1 MNAQSLIVTLLIGL
15 VAGWLASFVMGG
27 GGLVVYLVS
36 GVLGGF
42 VGPWLLRQLGV
53 NLNIGSPLVSDIV
66 VSAIGAIL
74 VLFIAR
80 LLHI

>member
-1 MNAQSLIVTLLIGL
+1 MNGQSLIITIIIGL
-15 VAGWLASFVMGG
+15 VAGWLASLVMGG

-36 GVLGGF
+36 GLLGGV

-53 NLNIGSPLVSDIV
+53 NLVIGSPLVTDII
-66 VSAIGAIL
+66 VSVIGAIV

>member
-27 GGLVVYLVS
+27 GGLIVYLVS
-36 GVLGGF
+36 GVLGGL

-53 NLNIGSPLVSDIV
+53 DLKLGSPLISDII
-66 VSAIGAIL
+66 VSALGAIV
-74 VLFIAR
+74 VLFIAK